1 MNIIAKPQAPRG
13 RDWQTR
19 PAKPRVP
26 GQLMT
31 YADLGIDVP
40 FLDHLDVKVLPME
53 DGSLQIVVDLARMHM
68 NGGMTTHGGVVMT
81 LLDMAMAAASRHGDE
96 RHRFCVTVEMKTS
109 FLRPAGVPGEQLF
122 ARGSLRQGGGSLA
135 FCDGELR
142 DQNGTLLA
150 TASGTFKYVNPRQAS
165 GDA

>member
-1 MNIIAKPQAPRG
+1 MNTIAKPQAPLG

-19 PAKPRVP
+19 PAKPRIP
-26 GQLMT
+26 GQLMS

-40 FLDHLDVKVLPME
+40 FLNHIDVKVMPME

-96 RHRFCVTVEMKTS
+96 HNRFCVTVEMKTS
-109 FLRPAGVPGEQLF
+109 FLRPAGALGEQLF

-135 FCDGELR
+135 FCDAELR
-142 DQNGTLLA
+142 DQHGTLLA
-150 TASGTFKYVNPRQAS
+150 TASGTFKYVNPRKVS